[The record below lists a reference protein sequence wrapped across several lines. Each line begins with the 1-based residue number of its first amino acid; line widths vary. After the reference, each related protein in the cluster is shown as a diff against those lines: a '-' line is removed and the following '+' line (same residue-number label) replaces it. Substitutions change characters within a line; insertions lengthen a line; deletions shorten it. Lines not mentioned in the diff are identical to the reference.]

1 MNKLVVFF
9 TMLFLLGSILSGIMD
24 GAGGINTTQLTLAI
38 DADDVTLTVADTSG
52 FLKYDYVQ
60 IGNEKVQYT
69 NKTDTTFTGCE
80 RAYDDTDAVSHV
92 LGSKV
97 YSADSEIL
105 NSALG
110 FNVASTGAAVGAI
123 DIPMVGWNFITK
135 TIPRLIVWDYAW
147 LQTSQWLQYI
157 RIILQVL
164 SIGFV
169 IYMSYMIAQ
178 TLGGILQGIF
188 IR

>member
-1 MNKLVVFF
+1 
-9 TMLFLLGSILSGIMD
+9 MLFLIGSILSGVMD
-24 GAGGINTTQLTLAI
+24 GAGGINTTRLTASI
-38 DADDVTLTVADTSG
+38 DADDVTLNVADTSG

-60 IGNEKVQYT
+60 IGNEKIQYT
-69 NKTDTTFTGCE
+69 SKADTTFTGCT
-80 RAYDDTDAVSHV
+80 RGYDDTDAVSHS
-92 LGSKV
+92 LGDKV

-123 DIPMVGWNFITK
+123 DIPMVGWNFISK
-135 TIPRLIVWDYAW
+135 TIPRLITWDFNF
-147 LQTSQWLQYI
+147 LKTSQWLQYL
-157 RIILQVL
+157 RMILQVL

-169 IYMSYMIAQ
+169 IYMCYMIAQ

-188 IR
+188 LR